1 MAPMNTPPPA
11 ASAALPIILLA
22 AAGFLSAA
30 GARVVDPLLSVIAR
44 DFSTT
49 VPAVSIVVAA
59 YTLPYGLCQIVIGPF
74 GDRVGKMRVILW
86 AMFAF
91 AIATGACALAGTVN
105 QLALLR
111 IAAGAASAAVIP
123 VGMAYIADAVPY
135 AERQITLSRFLN
147 GIVLAQLV
155 AGPVGGIFGEFIGW
169 RGVFLMLAAGGLAL
183 GVALRLRITRL
194 PDRRGA
200 AAFSLS
206 NYLVLA
212 KRPMARRIL
221 FCGWLDGVLLMGCFP
236 FLAPYM
242 HEQFGLAYAAVG
254 LVLAA
259 FGIGALAYT
268 RFVRRMIP
276 ILGEPGCV
284 LLGGGLMAG
293 SIAIGVLSPVWWLFI
308 PVELLMG
315 FGFYLLHGVMQA
327 RATELLPN
335 ARATAVSSFAFVL
348 FLGQSVGALL
358 LAALIAHGGYLV
370 AFLADAAAIAALT
383 LYLASV
389 LRRPAT

>member
-1 MAPMNTPPPA
+1 MNLPPA
-11 ASAALPIILLA
+11 KSAALPIVLLA
-22 AAGFLSAA
+22 AAGFLSSA

-44 DFSTT
+44 DFATT

-59 YTLPYGLCQIVIGPF
+59 YTLPYGLCQIAIGPF
-74 GDRVGKMRVILW
+74 GDRVGKLRVILW

-91 AIATGACALAGTVN
+91 ALATGACALAGGVN

-135 AERQITLSRFLN
+135 AERQVTLSRFLN
-147 GIVLAQLV
+147 GIVLAQLL

-169 RGVFLMLAAGGLAL
+169 RGVFLMLAIGGIILAI
-183 GVALRLRITRL
+183 GLRMRLARL
-194 PDRRGA
+194 PDKRGT
-200 AAFSLS
+200 AAFSLV
-206 NYLVLA
+206 NYVVLA
-212 KRPMARRIL
+212 KHPLARRIL
-221 FCGWLDGVLLMGCFP
+221 ICGWLDGVLLMGCFP

-242 HEQFGLAYAAVG
+242 HERFDLTYAVVG
-254 LVLAA
+254 LILAG
-259 FGIGALAYT
+259 FGVGALAYT
-268 RFVRRMIP
+268 RFVRRLVAR
-276 ILGEPGCV
+276 LGEPGCV
-284 LLGGGLMAG
+284 LLGGSLMAG
-293 SIAIGVLSPVWWLFI
+293 AVALGVLSPVWWLFI
-308 PVELLMG
+308 PVELAMG

-327 RATELLPN
+327 RATELLPQ

-358 LAALIAHGGYLV
+358 LAALIAHGGYLT
-370 AFLADAAAIAALT
+370 AFLADAGAIVAFT

-389 LRRPAT
+389 LRRPTT